1 MNKDSYVNDIKLF
14 YKLKNKYDE
23 RRKDLKG
30 KVLKKY
36 SKDEA
41 KRKIKTL
48 SVKCINCENIG
59 GTKFIINEKYLIAK
73 CDCPNKCDLSI
84 KIKKG
89 KYIEHGDF
97 KEDIKNHLESLK
109 QKIVENKLKLLFNLE
124 KEEVIVTEFDSLKSE
139 YQEFTEKEKLLNLF
153 IDNLNKTRWEKY
165 IEFYKDDAKDETKG
179 ETKGEK
185 GETKGETK
193 KSKFKSLSR
202 KKEEIIKKD
211 ELIKIINTEI
221 ADNIFELK
229 ELIEEYNN
237 DELNDKVK
245 LRNAIRVYIEKI
257 LPNSKKMREL
267 KYAVFH
273 LEENQIGGGSFGQE
287 AIFDY
292 KIKNKKHSH
301 DDLEVIIEE
310 FKTIE
315 KILNKKKV
323 GKLLTRN
330 LKSKSKFL
338 KPIKKGA
345 TLTFSSTV
353 ENHIGMAI
361 HGEKADG
368 YTIQDL
374 EDTKNK
380 IKSIFKDANVEI
392 FDLLSVLPEN
402 RKAEAEPASILIF
415 KNGVNILL
423 NTIGKNSVDLF
434 NEHEVLEKDTKYK
447 DTRQGKV
454 LNKKARHNLC
464 FTDEEQEADYEK
476 GLGTIVPFSKLPLTS
491 HIRKALPKIIGA
503 KAANKKAEGN
513 YYYDLNETGI
523 GFHGDSERK
532 DVIGVRFGEDEYSGF
547 PLHYQWFL
555 NGEAIGD
562 RYKFDLKNGDIY
574 IMSEKAVGNDWKKRK
589 ILTLRHAAGADKYLK
604 IERVDPEINKLIG
617 ESIINYGDEKEEGD
631 LFEEMS
637 KDSKKT
643 SNEMERP
650 DLYDDSSVFVFYSK
664 SSNVMPGKGGNN
676 HKDATKKWSEK
687 VSDPTKFDELSRIR
701 DWRKV
706 LSNMWGGLPQNEDK
720 PLFSLDGYEWASV
733 EHWFHANK
741 FKWRVEESDE
751 YKEFYEKFTFD
762 SGSEICKDAK
772 LALTAGGRSGK
783 VMGKKYR
790 PKSVVLD
797 PNWEDKKERI
807 MMNGQKAKY
816 EQDELS
822 KKVLLATKDAKLV
835 HLMLRRGK
843 GSLLVNFNDTMEIRQ
858 SMTENTGFRK
868 ISMFE
873 DKTENKEDSMNIE
886 SFDDELDDEID
897 MGDVLLKP
905 NSFNKDNV
913 QLEFSDSD
921 SVEYER

>member
-1 MNKDSYVNDIKLF
+1 MNKDTYLNDINLF

-23 RRKDLKG
+23 RRKDLKR
-30 KVLKKY
+30 KLLKKY
-36 SKDEA
+36 SKSEA
-41 KRKIKTL
+41 KQKIKTL

-73 CDCPNKCDLSI
+73 CNCTNKCELSI

-89 KYIEHGDF
+89 KYIEHSNF
-97 KEDIKNHLESLK
+97 KDDIKNHLESLK
-109 QKIVENKLKLLFNLE
+109 QKIIENKLKLLFNLE
-124 KEEVIVTEFDSLKSE
+124 KEDIIVTEFDSLKSE

-153 IDNLNKTRWEKY
+153 IDNLNKTRWENY
-165 IEFYKDDAKDETKG
+165 IEFYKEDEG
-179 ETKGEK
+179 YE
-185 GETKGETK
+185 ETKGETK
-193 KSKFKSLSR
+193 KSNFKSANR
-202 KKEEIIKKD
+202 KKEEVVKKD
-211 ELIKIINTEI
+211 EIIKIINTEI
-221 ADNIFELK
+221 ADNISELK
-229 ELIEEYNN
+229 ELINEYNS

-245 LRNAIRVYIEKI
+245 LRNAIKVYIEKI
-257 LPNSKKMREL
+257 LPNSKKMRDI
-267 KYAVFH
+267 KYSEFY
-273 LEENQIGGGSFGQE
+273 LEEHQIGGGSFGQE

-292 KIKNKKHSH
+292 KIKNRKHSY

-310 FKTIE
+310 YKTVE

-330 LKSKSKFL
+330 NLKSKSKFI
-338 KPIKKGA
+338 KPVKKGA

-353 ENHIGMAI
+353 ENHGMSI

-374 EDTKNK
+374 EDAKNK
-380 IKSIFKDANVEI
+380 IKSIFNDANVEI
-392 FDLLSVLPEN
+392 FDLRTVLPEN
-402 RKAEAEPASILIF
+402 KKEEAEPASILIF

-434 NEHEVLEKDTKYK
+434 NEHEVLKKDTKYK
-447 DTRQGKV
+447 DMKRGKV
-454 LNKKARHNLC
+454 LNKKSRHNLC
-464 FTDEEQEADYEK
+464 FADEEREPDYDQ
-476 GLGTIVPFSKLPLTS
+476 GIGTIVSFSKLPLTS
-491 HIRKALPKIIGA
+491 HIRKALPKIIGK

-513 YYYDLNETGI
+513 YYYDLNETGM

-532 DVIGVRFGEDEYSGF
+532 DVIGVRFGEDQYSGF

-555 NGEAIGD
+555 NGEAMGD

-574 IMSEKAVGNDWKKRK
+574 IMSEKAAGNDWKKRK

-617 ESIINYGDEKEEGD
+617 NSIINYGETTLVEGDLEGD

-637 KDSKKT
+637 KDAKKT
-643 SNEMERP
+643 SNDMERP
-650 DLYDDSSVFVFYSK
+650 DLYDDSSLFVFYSK
-664 SSNVMPGKGGNN
+664 SRDVMPGKGGNN
-676 HKDATKKWSEK
+676 HKDASKKWSEK
-687 VSDPTKFDELSRIR
+687 VSDPTKFDGLSRIK

-706 LSNMWGGLPQNEDK
+706 LSNMWGGLPQNEEK
-720 PLFSLDGYEWASV
+720 SLFSLDGYEWASV

-751 YKEFYEKFTFD
+751 YKEFYEKFTFN

-807 MMNGQKAKY
+807 MINGQKAKY

-822 KKVLLATKDAKLV
+822 KKVLMATKDAKLV

-843 GSLLVNFNDTMEIRQ
+843 GSVLVNFNDTMEIRQ
-858 SMTENTGFRK
+858 SMTETMGFRK
-868 ISMFE
+868 ISMFKDKNVLEE
-873 DKTENKEDSMNIE
+873 DLNIE
-886 SFDDELDDEID
+886 SFDELDDEII
-897 MGDVLLKP
+897 
-905 NSFNKDNV
+905 
-913 QLEFSDSD
+913 
-921 SVEYER
+921 